1 MPPAPSMIDAP
12 IDPLIDR
19 SAVDQ
24 GAPTPLHAQ
33 IALWLR
39 EQIGTG
45 TWPEHVRL
53 PPEPALAAELGVSR
67 GTLRRAIGGLVAD
80 GLLTQTPGRGTFVA
94 GSVVEPPL
102 AQRLTTLSEAFIDA
116 GQPLTTTVIAVDK
129 VSAAEPVAL
138 LLEARASAEVL
149 RLERV
154 RHLDGVPV
162 ARLVNTVRLDLAPG
176 LEDVEFASRP
186 LFEVL
191 EHQYGLDLASA
202 RRTFDAVLAGPDNAE
217 LLDIDPAAPLLHLE
231 QLTRTAD
238 GTPVEHSDVW
248 LRADRVRITS
258 LLTRH

>member
-1 MPPAPSMIDAP
+1 MPPTPAIIDAP
-12 IDPLIDR
+12 IDR
-19 SAVDQ
+19 SAVDPA
-24 GAPTPLHAQ
+24 APTPLHAQ
-33 IALWLR
+33 ISLWLR
-39 EQIGTG
+39 EQIENGA
-45 TWPEHVRL
+45 WPEHVRL
-53 PPEPALAAELGVSR
+53 PPEPALAADLGVSR

-94 GSVVEPPL
+94 GAVVEPPL

-116 GQPLTTTVIAVDK
+116 GQPLTTMVIAVEK
-129 VSAAEPVAL
+129 VSVSEPMAL
-138 LLEARASAEVL
+138 LLETTAAAEVL

-176 LEDVEFASRP
+176 LEGVDFASRA

-191 EHQYGLDLASA
+191 EQHYGLDIASA
-202 RRTFDAVLAGPDNAE
+202 RRTFDAALAGPANAE
-217 LLDIDPAAPLLHLE
+217 LLDIDATTPLLHLE
-231 QLTRTAD
+231 QLTRIAD
-238 GTPVEHSDVW
+238 GTPIEHSDVW